1 LSGIRITYSGLV
13 SLSFGLA
20 KIIVGLFF
28 VTIITRLLLVEEF
41 GTWALISGLFVYGVV
56 LSPIFSFWATRET
69 ARKINSGKTSVL
81 AEGLFSVAGMGIYIL
96 AVMLVSPQT
105 DVDQNVLIFGVLL
118 IPAMYMHKVLSAIN
132 VGWKPHTVP
141 LSNFY
146 ADVAKIPLV
155 LIFLYYLDMG
165 VVGVIIA
172 FFVGYVIND
181 IMLLWYGREKV
192 KNKIKKEFIQKW
204 LKISWLPLYP
214 QIAPLVARSDI
225 VIFTVITGSVIG
237 LAYYSAALVI
247 AGIVGFAGAFSIG
260 VYGKLLGEER
270 KNYLG
275 NSITLQ
281 AYFMILFAGLSIIFA
296 EYGLFVLNPIYQ
308 IASLIVII
316 LTIRIFFQTFNG
328 LFSHILTGIED
339 VDTKIESKFKDYVKS
354 KLFTVPTIQLIQT
367 VSYVCLLSLVLI
379 ISSNTS
385 TQLELVV
392 WWVLLAVCIEIPLTI
407 FLVKLIRKSVEINIE
422 KIRIG
427 KYLVVATIVFGT
439 MFMFLDQNEISNSWF
454 FDPDQSH
461 DVSGLVEFLPP
472 LLFLIILSSISYF
485 IITGIIDSKIRDLF
499 RAIIH
504 EVKKTK

>member
-1 LSGIRITYSGLV
+1 MSGIRITYSGLV

-328 LFSHILTGIED
+328 LFTHILPGIED

>member
-1 LSGIRITYSGLV
+1 MSGIRITYSGLV

>member
-1 LSGIRITYSGLV
+1 MSGIRVTYSGLV

-41 GTWALISGLFVYGVV
+41 GTWVLISGLFVYGVV

-96 AVMLVSPQT
+96 AVILVSPQT
-105 DVDQNVLIFGVLL
+105 DVDQNVLIFAVLL
-118 IPAMYMHKVLSAIN
+118 IPAMYIHKILSAIN

-146 ADVAKIPLV
+146 ADVTKIPLV

-172 FFVGYVIND
+172 FFIGYVINN
-181 IMLLWYGREKV
+181 IALLWYGREKV

-214 QIAPLVARSDI
+214 QIAPLFARSDI
-225 VIFTVITGSVIG
+225 VIFSVITGSVVG

-275 NSITLQ
+275 HSITLQ
-281 AYFMILFAGLSIIFA
+281 TYFMILFAGLAIIFA

-308 IASLIVII
+308 IASLVVII
-316 LTIRIFFQTFNG
+316 LTIRIFFQTLNG
-328 LFSHILTGIED
+328 LFTKILTGMED

-354 KLFTVPTIQLIQT
+354 KLFVVPTIQLIQT
-367 VSYVCLLSLVLI
+367 ISYVCLLSFVLI
-379 ISSNTS
+379 ISNDTS

-392 WWVLLAVCIEIPLTI
+392 WWVLLAVCVEIPLTI

-439 MFMFLDQNEISNSWF
+439 TFMFLDQDEISNSWF
-454 FDPDQSH
+454 FDPDQLH
-461 DVSGLVEFLPP
+461 GVNGLVEFLPP
-472 LLFLIILSSISYF
+472 LLFFIILSSISYF
-485 IITGIIDSKIRDLF
+485 IITWIIDSKIRDLF

>member
-1 LSGIRITYSGLV
+1 MSGIRITYSGLV

-41 GTWALISGLFVYGVV
+41 GTWALISGLFVYGMV
-56 LSPIFSFWATRET
+56 LNPIFSFWATRET

-118 IPAMYMHKVLSAIN
+118 IPAMYMHKILAAIN
-132 VGWKPHTVP
+132 LGWKPHTVP

-146 ADVAKIPLV
+146 ADLSKIPLV
-155 LIFLYYLDMG
+155 LMFLYYFDMG
-165 VVGVIIA
+165 VIGVILG
-172 FFVGYVIND
+172 FFVGYIINN
-181 IMLLWYGREKV
+181 IVLLWYGREKV

-214 QIAPLVARSDI
+214 QIAPLFARSDI
-225 VIFTVITGSVIG
+225 VIFSVITGSVIG

-247 AGIVGFAGAFSIG
+247 AAIVGYAGAFSIG
-260 VYGKLLGEER
+260 VYGKPLGEER

-275 NSITLQ
+275 HSITLQ
-281 AYFMILFAGLSIIFA
+281 TYFMILFAGLSIIFA

-316 LTIRIFFQTFNG
+316 LTIRVFFQTLNG
-328 LFSHILTGIED
+328 LFSNILTGIED

-354 KLFTVPTIQLIQT
+354 KLFVVPTIQLIQT
-367 VSYVCLLSLVLI
+367 VSYVCLLSFVLI
-379 ISSNTS
+379 ISSDTS

-407 FLVKLIRKSVEINIE
+407 LLLKLIRKSVEINIE
-422 KIRIG
+422 TIRIG
-427 KYLVVATIVFGT
+427 KYLMVAIIVFGT
-439 MFMFLDQNEISNSWF
+439 TFMFLDQSEVYQSWF
-454 FDPDQSH
+454 FHPDQLH
-461 DVSGLVEFLPP
+461 GVDGLIEFLPP
-472 LLFLIILSSISYF
+472 LLFFVILSSISYF